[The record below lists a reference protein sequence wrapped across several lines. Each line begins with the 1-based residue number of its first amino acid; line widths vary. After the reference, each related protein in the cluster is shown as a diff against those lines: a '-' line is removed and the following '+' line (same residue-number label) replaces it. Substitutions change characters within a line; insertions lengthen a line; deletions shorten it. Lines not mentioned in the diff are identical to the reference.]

1 MDVVVTDTVAD
12 TVGTID
18 GLPDVSSSAP
28 VDVLAFFFD
37 FCFVGLLKTSI
48 IAFRGVVGAYRASI
62 STAAVIDIEITNWP
76 QCTKPIAGIGMI
88 MTVRVLCVID
98 IAESA

>member
-18 GLPDVSSSAP
+18 GLPDVSASDP

-37 FCFVGLLKTSI
+37 FCFVVLFVVTSFLL
-48 IAFRGVVGAYRASI
+48 
-62 STAAVIDIEITNWP
+62 VI
-76 QCTKPIAGIGMI
+76 C
-88 MTVRVLCVID
+88 L
-98 IAESA
+98 

>member
-28 VDVLAFFFD
+28 VDVLAFLFD
-37 FCFVGLLKTSI
+37 FCFVVLFVVIHLKTLIMMILLLK
-48 IAFRGVVGAYRASI
+48 
-62 STAAVIDIEITNWP
+62 
-76 QCTKPIAGIGMI
+76 PI
-88 MTVRVLCVID
+88 RL
-98 IAESA
+98 